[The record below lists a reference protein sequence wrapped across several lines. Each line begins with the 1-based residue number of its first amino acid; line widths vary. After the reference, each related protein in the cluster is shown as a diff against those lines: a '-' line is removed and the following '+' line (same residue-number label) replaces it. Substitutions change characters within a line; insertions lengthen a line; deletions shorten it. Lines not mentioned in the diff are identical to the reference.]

1 MRIEYEKINKEVYN
15 FSIDGDEYGVL
26 YKTIDEFGKNNWT
39 AVDDLDGLS
48 VEGSTKNEAVEGLYM
63 LKLLDEAEQALTKE
77 ILK

>member
-26 YKTIDEFGKNNWT
+26 YKTIDQFGKNNWT

-63 LKLLDEAEQALTKE
+63 LKLLDEAGQALTKE